1 MRRTFLQTIAYL
13 VLIPGLALA
22 GQISGRLTVDAHPVQ
37 EGVKVAVI
45 CGDSIKGST
54 TDRFGS
60 YRLYQPITGEC
71 TPRSTSAPN
80 PLLRRW
86 RPTRI
91 PLPSILNWSKTLVTL
106 ISFEDVS
113 HE

>member
-71 TPRSTSAPN
+71 TLQVYFGAKPATSAVASYPDPVTFDFELVKN
-80 PLLRRW
+80 SGNTYQLRR
-86 RPTRI
+86 R
-91 PLPSILNWSKTLVTL
+91 
-106 ISFEDVS
+106 
-113 HE
+113 